1 MGHEADQAVE
11 RNDSVDQP
19 ELFQTEPDLIA
30 LYSPV
35 MGSGKSEVAKVLV
48 EEYGFTLVKFAGCLK
63 EMTRVFLGY
72 IGFDPEEMIEGSLKE
87 EPIPGWGDL
96 TPRYLMQT
104 LGTEWGREV
113 INKDLWIKV
122 AHAQITSL
130 RSRGHPVVIDDMR
143 FPNEL
148 ALIKQLGGQTVRIIR
163 PGADYTGMTKH
174 SSEMALS
181 SEVLD
186 FVIYND
192 GTLDQLRSKVRASM
206 GYL

>member
-1 MGHEADQAVE
+1 ME

-72 IGFDPEEMIEGSLKE
+72 IGFDPEEMVEGSLKE
-87 EPIPGWGDL
+87 EPIPGWGEL
-96 TPRYLMQT
+96 TPRRLMQT
-104 LGTEWGREV
+104 LGTEWGRNH
-113 INKDLWIKV
+113 IHQDLWIKV
-122 AHAQITSL
+122 AHDQIKSL
-130 RSRGHPVVIDDMR
+130 RSRGLPVVVDDMR

-148 ALIKQLGGQTVRIIR
+148 GLIKQMGGDAIKVIR
-163 PGADYTGMTKH
+163 PDITLLDSRSH
-174 SSEMALS
+174 ESEAGLHAY
-181 SEVLD
+181 D
-186 FVIYND
+186 FDFHLFND

-206 GYL
+206 GY